1 MVAKVRGAEA
11 YVPLDRSM
19 KALREAVPDCRGCEL
34 YKNATQ
40 AVFGEG
46 PETEVDIMLV
56 GEQPGDKEDL
66 AGKPFVGPAGLMLD
80 KALQDLDIARNKFYV
95 TNAVKHFRW
104 TAKGKRRIHQTPRA
118 SEIRACQPWLEA
130 EIDAVRPRLLVALGA
145 VAVLSLLGASAK
157 VTTHRGQVVE
167 GAYGPCL
174 VTTHPSSII
183 RVEDPDERAAAYA
196 IFLSDLQ
203 QGLNYL
209 KRVA

>member
-11 YVPLDRSM
+11 YVPLERSM

-46 PETEVDIMLV
+46 LETEVDIMLV

-80 KALQDLDIARNKFYV
+80 KALQDLGIARNKFYV

-130 EIDAVRPRLLVALGA
+130 EVDAVRPRLLVALGA
-145 VAVLSLLGASAK
+145 VAVSSLLGTSAK
-157 VTTHRGQVVE
+157 VTTDRKSVE
-167 GAYGPCL
+167 
-174 VTTHPSSII
+174 
-183 RVEDPDERAAAYA
+183 
-196 IFLSDLQ
+196 
-203 QGLNYL
+203 
-209 KRVA
+209 

>member
-1 MVAKVRGAEA
+1 MVTKVRGAEA
-11 YVPLDRSM
+11 YVPLDRSLES
-19 KALREAVPDCRGCEL
+19 LRGAVQDCQGCEL

-46 PETEVDIMLV
+46 PPSGVEMMLV
-56 GEQPGDKEDL
+56 GEQPGDREDL

-80 KALQDLDIARNKFYV
+80 KALEDLGIARNKFYV

-104 TAKGKRRIHQTPRA
+104 MAKGKRRIHQTPRA
-118 SEIRACQPWLEA
+118 SEIRACQPWVEA

-145 VAVLSLLGASAK
+145 VAVSSLLGASAK
-157 VTTHRGQVVE
+157 VTTYRGQVVE

-183 RVEDPDERAAAYA
+183 RVEDADERAAGYA
-196 IFLSDLQ
+196 LFLSDLR
-203 QGLNYL
+203 QGMAYL
-209 KRVA
+209 ERAA